1 MIERY
6 PSFSR
11 ARTLLSGAGN
21 GNGRDHQALS
31 RAGEAHVIEGIGRSP
46 LERGTAA
53 QGEARRRAA
62 LHAAAEEIARHPAV
76 DVVCRHEQA
85 ARSGSLGAWPD
96 HLDHRLLAALSERGI
111 AAPYAH
117 QAEALHAIADGRDVV
132 LATSTASG
140 KSLCFQVPLVQAV
153 LEEPSARALLLF
165 PTKALARD
173 QVESMRQLT
182 TCLPSG
188 SHGVGVGVGVAAY
201 DGDTPPAERRA
212 ARARAHAI
220 ATNPDMLHRGILPHH
235 DAWGRVLAGLRY
247 LVLDELHTYRGLFGS
262 HVGNV
267 LRRLWRLCRH
277 YGARPQVIA
286 CSATIAEPGALAEA
300 LCPWTRE
307 RGGVAVID
315 RDASP
320 AGSRTLLV
328 LNPKVVDE
336 TTGVRRDYIKV
347 TREVTTILRRA
358 EVSTLAF
365 CRTRRAVELLTRYL
379 RDDEAGE
386 RTRGTGDAA
395 GGQAAASTA
404 IRGYRGGYLP
414 ERRREVEKAL
424 REGRARVV
432 AATNALELGVDIG
445 GMDAVVLAGYP
456 GTRAAS
462 WQRMGR
468 AGRRGQPS
476 LSVLVLSSS
485 PLDQFVGASPSFL
498 LDKAV
503 EQARV
508 DPDNPEVLLPHV
520 RCAAQELPIV
530 EGEALPGLSAPD
542 TTLAL
547 DYLVAQGGLHHEPG
561 LAMPSAAPGDP
572 GSGRGRYV
580 VLGAEAPAEQVQ
592 LRGVLEEDFC
602 VLDPAGEVLARVDF
616 EDGPLYLHPGAIYPI
631 EGQTFEVRSLDWD
644 GRKASVRPVA
654 AAYYTVAVSNLRVR
668 VVDAGDAQA
677 HAPPSWGAGTGYAH
691 VVRTVPGFKKI
702 RFGTHETIG
711 YGPVVLPDLELHTT
725 AAFWGLPPRAVMEL
739 SDPAQRAGAALAAA
753 HAMRHVAA
761 LRLMCDVGDLRH
773 AVTAGHPA
781 AWGLALDG
789 SQGADALA
797 QLEAGGVP
805 HVVLL
810 DDNPGG
816 AGLAVHAFAMGGAFF
831 DHVIEAVR
839 GCGCEHGCPTCMGP
853 STEAAED
860 YGVDRRAVITVLE
873 ALRQVAVEAVAGGRP

>member
-31 RAGEAHVIEGIGRSP
+31 RTGEAHVIEGIGCSLLGASRDS
-46 LERGTAA
+46 
-53 QGEARRRAA
+53 A
-62 LHAAAEEIARHPAV
+62 LSDAAEEIARHHAV
-76 DVVCRHEQA
+76 DLVCLHEQA
-85 ARSGSLGAWPD
+85 ARSGSFGAWPD
-96 HLDHRLLAALSERGI
+96 HLDHRLLAALRERGV

-117 QAEALHAIADGRDVV
+117 QAEALHAIAEGRDVV

-153 LEEPSARALLLF
+153 LEDPSARALLLF

-182 TCLPSG
+182 GCLPSG
-188 SHGVGVGVGVAAY
+188 SHAVGVGPRAVGVGVAAY

-267 LRRLWRLCRH
+267 LRRLWRLCLH

-307 RGGVAVID
+307 RGGVVVID

-320 AGSRTLLV
+320 TGARKLFV

-347 TREVTTILRRA
+347 TREITSILRRA
-358 EVSTLAF
+358 GVSTLAF

-386 RTRGTGDAA
+386 RTSGTGDVVA
-395 GGQAAASTA
+395 GQAAASTA

-414 ERRREVEKAL
+414 DRRREVEKAL
-424 REGRARVV
+424 RDGEARVV

-476 LSVLVLSSS
+476 LAVLVLSSS

-498 LDKAV
+498 LDKVV

-520 RCAAQELPIV
+520 RCAAQELPIA
-530 EGEALPGLSAPD
+530 EGEALPGLSAED
-542 TTLAL
+542 TALAL
-547 DYLVAQGGLHHEPG
+547 DYLAERGGLHHEPG
-561 LAMPSAAPGDP
+561 LGA
-572 GSGRGRYV
+572 GRGSYV
-580 VLGAEAPAEQVQ
+580 VLGGETPA
-592 LRGVLEEDFC
+592 D
-602 VLDPAGEVLARVDF
+602 
-616 EDGPLYLHPGAIYPI
+616 
-631 EGQTFEVRSLDWD
+631 
-644 GRKASVRPVA
+644 RKSVV
-654 AAYYTVAVSNLRVR
+654 
-668 VVDAGDAQA
+668 
-677 HAPPSWGAGTGYAH
+677 
-691 VVRTVPGFKKI
+691 
-702 RFGTHETIG
+702 
-711 YGPVVLPDLELHTT
+711 
-725 AAFWGLPPRAVMEL
+725 
-739 SDPAQRAGAALAAA
+739 
-753 HAMRHVAA
+753 
-761 LRLMCDVGDLRH
+761 
-773 AVTAGHPA
+773 
-781 AWGLALDG
+781 
-789 SQGADALA
+789 
-797 QLEAGGVP
+797 
-805 HVVLL
+805 
-810 DDNPGG
+810 
-816 AGLAVHAFAMGGAFF
+816 
-831 DHVIEAVR
+831 
-839 GCGCEHGCPTCMGP
+839 
-853 STEAAED
+853 
-860 YGVDRRAVITVLE
+860 
-873 ALRQVAVEAVAGGRP
+873 